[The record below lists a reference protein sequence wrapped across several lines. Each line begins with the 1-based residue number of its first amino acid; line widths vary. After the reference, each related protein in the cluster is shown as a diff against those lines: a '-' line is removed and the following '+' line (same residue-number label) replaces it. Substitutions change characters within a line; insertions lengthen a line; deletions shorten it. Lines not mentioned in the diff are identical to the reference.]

1 MDLQVLRRKI
11 GTAALVGFRKIPGP
25 LKRRLVRAGTPSY
38 TAGAVCLIEHEGEV
52 LMLWQPHRAGWSLP
66 GGLLGHGEE
75 PAVAVAREVQEEVG
89 LRIEP
94 GDPLAVGVHASTQ
107 QIDVIYRVR
116 VNERPDVALA
126 TEARK
131 ARWWQPEELDELD
144 RETRRILDLVARAD
158 EPLTPGRLVAEP
170 AAGTPADEA
179 PPPGEDA
186 LP

>member
-1 MDLQVLRRKI
+1 MDLAVLRRKI

-25 LKRRLVRAGTPSY
+25 LKRSLVRAGTPSF
-38 TAGAVCLIEHEGEV
+38 TAGAVCLIEHEGAV
-52 LMLWQPHRAGWSLP
+52 LMLWQPHRTGWSLP

-75 PAVAVAREVQEEVG
+75 PAAAVTREVAEEVG
-89 LRIEP
+89 LAITP

-116 VNERPDVALA
+116 VAERPDVALA

-131 ARWWQPEELDELD
+131 AQWVRPEELDELD
-144 RETRRILDLVARAD
+144 RETRRILDLVAHAD

-170 AAGTPADEA
+170 VDGTRAEEA
-179 PPPGEDA
+179 EA
-186 LP
+186 